1 MMRKLLLLLIPL
13 LVIAQVDQATVKHV
27 LAKMRTYDFTELHVY
42 YLDADS
48 AIVVY
53 VRGDSADF
61 DTIRF
66 NHGYGD
72 YASLDTL
79 TINNILYF
87 ATTWADTNSFGKT
100 KTTDTL
106 ELSGMTEGDIFQV
119 QAIIATPGTIS
130 EDLCLFLKV
139 DTAFIYRAV
148 ADTNKFD
155 KYSYFWFRRP

>member
-1 MMRKLLLLLIPL
+1 MRKLLLLLIPL

-27 LAKMRTYDFTELHVY
+27 LAKMRTHEFPEIHVY

-48 AIVVY
+48 VIVVY

-66 NHGYGD
+66 NHQYGD

-79 TINNILYF
+79 KINNILYF

-119 QAIIATPGTIS
+119 QPIIATPGTIS

-139 DTAFIYRAV
+139 DTVFIYRAV